1 MIASLAPVKKLP
13 SLQLCVASNGLV
25 GGTKDVTQNCGLRM
39 ARFKLKSEARWTRV
53 SETLAH
59 LAVNLSG
66 IIVTMTVTMI
76 VTMFGT
82 VKLTVKLRREQ
93 IAEIAPGPVVNRLSV
108 ACRLS

>member
-39 ARFKLKSEARWTRV
+39 ARFKLKSEARWTRI

-66 IIVTMTVTMI
+66 IIVTM
-76 VTMFGT
+76 FGT
-82 VKLTVKLRREQ
+82 VKLTVKPGRE
-93 IAEIAPGPVVNRLSV
+93 
-108 ACRLS
+108 